1 MTASLFLIIT
11 CSVSLVSF
19 FYSLASSISFFHKGK
34 NSVYKKRKKRMQ
46 RTKNTERAQEASM
59 VNSKIIYHNLTVRSM
74 PGLTLKR
81 YTKEQAQDML
91 TRIALKSLREQFQD
105 ARFDVFI
112 QTDFSTTL
120 QDYLRKSNYSSAS
133 PHEKEEIVAS
143 LSKCIKTL
151 NQDSA
156 MQKVVQH
163 NEATQ

>member
-1 MTASLFLIIT
+1 MSASLFLIIT

-34 NSVYKKRKKRMQ
+34 NAVYKKRKKRMQ
-46 RTKNTERAQEASM
+46 RTENTERVQEVSM
-59 VNSKIIYHNLTVRSM
+59 VNSKTIYHNLTAHSG

-81 YTKEQAQDML
+81 YTKEQTQDML
-91 TRIALKSLREQFQD
+91 TRIAIKRLREQFQD

-143 LSKCIKTL
+143 LSECIKTL
-151 NQDSA
+151 NKDGA

>member
-1 MTASLFLIIT
+1 MSASLFLIIT

-19 FYSLASSISFFHKGK
+19 FYSLASSISFFRKGK
-34 NSVYKKRKKRMQ
+34 NAVYKKHEKRMPP
-46 RTKNTERAQEASM
+46 TKNAERAQEASM
-59 VNSKIIYHNLTVRSM
+59 VNSKIICHNLTFRSR

-81 YTKEQAQDML
+81 CTKEQTQDML
-91 TRIALKSLREQFQD
+91 TRIALKRLREQFQD

-120 QDYLRKSNYSSAS
+120 QDYLRKNNYSSAS
-133 PHEKEEIVAS
+133 PHEKEEIVAL

-151 NQDSA
+151 NQDGA

-163 NEATQ
+163 NETTQ

>member
-1 MTASLFLIIT
+1 MSASLFLIIT

-46 RTKNTERAQEASM
+46 RTKNAERAQEASM
-59 VNSKIIYHNLTVRSM
+59 INSEIIYRNLTARSM

-81 YTKEQAQDML
+81 STKEQARDML

-120 QDYLRKSNYSSAS
+120 QDL
-133 PHEKEEIVAS
+133 S
-143 LSKCIKTL
+143 LI
-151 NQDSA
+151 
-156 MQKVVQH
+156 H
-163 NEATQ
+163 I